1 MTIQK
6 FGDSFEIR
14 KLLRARDL
22 ARNITYELSSLIK
35 PGMVEEEAHLLYK
48 ELCQRHQ
55 IERQWHPPKIRFGK
69 NTLKNF
75 RDPSDEYVLQN
86 DDLFFID
93 IGPLIEGHEAD
104 FGETFVLG
112 SNYEHKKIAQASQAI
127 FNEVSDFWKGHKTS
141 GAPLYEFASQ
151 KAKERGYELNM
162 NSDGHRISDFP
173 HHLFFKGG
181 LAECEEKVI
190 ANAWILEI
198 HLSDSK
204 QQIGAF
210 FEDILTDEL

>member
-1 MTIQK
+1 MSIQK
-6 FGDSFEIR
+6 FGDSFEIS

-22 ARNITYELSSLIK
+22 ARHITYELSSLINV
-35 PGMVEEEAHLLYK
+35 GMKEEEAHLLYK
-48 ELCQRHQ
+48 ELCFKHQ
-55 IERQWHPPKIRFGK
+55 IEKQWHPPKIRFGK

-75 RDPSDEYVLQN
+75 RDPSDDYILQN

-104 FGETFVLG
+104 FGATFVLG

-127 FNEVSDFWKGHKTS
+127 FQEVSDFWKNHKTS
-141 GAPLYEFASQ
+141 GGPLYEYATQ
-151 KAKERGYELNM
+151 KARERGYELNM

-173 HHLFFKGG
+173 HHLFYKGG

-204 QQIGAF
+204 QQFGAF
-210 FEDILTDEL
+210 FEDLLTDEL